1 MKSDS
6 GFSNSKISNGIP
18 NFYNFFLEK
27 WTLSVTIVPSGYIYP
42 EIVLYKVHTL
52 MLSNNKF

>member
-18 NFYNFFLEK
+18 NFYNFFFEN
-27 WTLSVTIVPSGYIYP
+27 WILSVTIVPSGYIYP
-42 EIVLYKVHTL
+42 GNRSLQSSH
-52 MLSNNKF
+52 SNAFQQ